1 MLCRE
6 GGPGVFEGFDGRCL
20 ILKHFLFKYRQ
31 TVFALGI
38 VLSLV
43 MVFQNCAE
51 PLELSDTDASTFA
64 DNLPFAYD
72 VKMDTFAY
80 MSCNTEISNYE
91 PRAIFT
97 FRVGAYED
105 GSGLRL
111 NDEFVE
117 STKNYTEQARAE
129 SLFRSPTNSGAILQ
143 LAIRNSSVD
152 YQQIL
157 LNASGAVQLGKDVE
171 NYLNSSTLDSPGIA
185 TPLLNLEEG
194 KRLRYFSGT
203 PGLDGR
209 FLEQS
214 LRFNT
219 VLKSVTEKMVGSTG
233 SRVTLAYTQD
243 NNPLNYF
250 VRGPDRNNLQRVI
263 YGQEF
268 RPTFAP
274 PVRISNRAS
283 IATAQ
288 DRNRILQSLGVVD
301 IAQKNTRAETMWS
314 CPPEYRYVVIRP
326 EDAKA
331 NASLCPLDSWSF
343 DNPPQGRERE
353 LEVLRRVIRVED
365 YYVNMQRRCIVPRD
379 DANHC
384 YPSDSTGINIKY
396 DGTTCNDDPENDI
409 YECPNFVSVCV
420 APQTGG

>member
-1 MLCRE
+1 MKR
-6 GGPGVFEGFDGRCL
+6 
-20 ILKHFLFKYRQ
+20 FLFKYKRE
-31 TVFALGI
+31 VFSLGVI
-38 VLSLV
+38 LSLV
-43 MVFQNCAE
+43 LIFQNCAE
-51 PLELSDTDASTFA
+51 PLKLSETDALTFA

-72 VKMDTFAY
+72 IKMDTFAY

-157 LNASGAVQLGKDVE
+157 LNSSGAVQLGKDIE
-171 NYLNSSTLDSPGIA
+171 NYLNGATLDSPGVA
-185 TPLLNLEEG
+185 TPLLGLEED
-194 KRLRYFSGT
+194 KRIRYFSGT

-219 VLKSVTEKMVGSTG
+219 VLKSVTDKMVGSTS

-243 NNPLNYF
+243 NNPLNYY
-250 VRGPDRNNLQRVI
+250 VRGPDKSNLARSI
-263 YGQEF
+263 YGVEF

-274 PVRISNRAS
+274 PTRISDKTT

-288 DRNRILQSLGVVD
+288 DRNRILQSLGVVNVED
-301 IAQKNTRAETMWS
+301 KNTQAETMWS
-314 CPPEYRYVVIRP
+314 CPPEYRYVIVRP
-326 EDAKA
+326 EDAA
-331 NASLCPLDSWSF
+331 ASATLCPLDDWTY
-343 DNPPQGRERE
+343 DNPPAGRERE
-353 LEVLRRVIRVED
+353 WEILRRVVRIED
-365 YYVNMQRRCIVPRD
+365 YYVNMKKRCIVPKD
-379 DANHC
+379 SANHC
-384 YPSDSTGINIKY
+384 YPSESTGVKIRYNGI
-396 DGTTCNDDPENDI
+396 TCNDDPENDVFQ
-409 YECPNFVSVCV
+409 CPNFVSVCV
-420 APQTGG
+420 APSGA